1 MVQSN
6 YPDSEDKRLT
16 QNREDEKSTEKWGPY
31 LSERQWGTVRE
42 DYSADGNA
50 WDYFTHDQARSRA
63 YRWGEDGIAGISDNQ
78 QFICFAPAFWNG
90 KDPIIKER
98 LFGLNNHEGNH
109 GEDVK
114 ELYYYLENTPTHAYM
129 KFLYKYPIAAF
140 PYDDLV
146 IENEARSKEQPE
158 YEILDTGVFDNDNY
172 FDILIEYAKNG
183 PDDIL
188 IHITV
193 KNRSAKTAIL
203 HILPT
208 VWFRNQWSFGL
219 SKHKPQ
225 IGNLLAQN
233 NCHSVKVSHHSLDDY
248 RFYFKEPTYTGFT
261 ENETNTARINNEPN
275 DQPFKKDFFNDSLI
289 SGNTDQLKQKTAGT
303 KFSPIY
309 KAEIEADK
317 TIELRFRLSTL
328 TDLSDPL
335 GLEFDFIFAQR
346 MKEGHEFFDSIFKKS
361 VNAELLN
368 ISRQA
373 IAGMLWSKQFYYYT
387 VEKWLEGDKI
397 NQNLPL
403 SRLSG
408 RNANWK
414 TLNNRDIL
422 AMPDKWEYP
431 WYASWDLAFHTL
443 PMALVDPL
451 FAKEQL
457 ITITREWYMH
467 PDGQL
472 PAYEWNF
479 NDSNPPVQAWAALRI
494 YHIEKSR
501 TNRTDVAFLKR
512 IFIKLIINFTWWVNK
527 KDVRGLNVFEGGFLG
542 LDNIGIFD
550 RSQPVPGNSILEQAD
565 GTAWMARY
573 ALNMLDIALEIAQY
587 DKVYEDVASK
597 FYEHFMYISEA
608 YNSSWNAEDHFFYD
622 QLVKSSGE
630 IVPIKVRSLVGVI
643 STFAVTILES
653 KQIAGLNSF
662 CDRMKWFSMYRKTTH
677 KFLAQDGTKSN
688 GDYLLSLV
696 ARDRLLDILKIVL
709 DEDEFL
715 SPWGLRSVSKFYQ
728 DQPYSMDLEG
738 QDYSI
743 DYEPGE
749 ATGKLFGGNSN
760 WRGPIWM
767 PLNFLFI
774 EMLGTY
780 HNYYGDTLKVECP
793 ARSGQFM
800 NLFEVAAFV
809 SNRLVSMFLK
819 DADGNKPIHGKY
831 NEFYKKE
838 GCENLLLFHEY
849 FHGETGMGL
858 GASHQTGWTSLIA
871 GLISVFELS
880 EKS

>member
-1 MVQSN
+1 
-6 YPDSEDKRLT
+6 
-16 QNREDEKSTEKWGPY
+16 
-31 LSERQWGTVRE
+31 
-42 DYSADGNA
+42 
-50 WDYFTHDQARSRA
+50 
-63 YRWGEDGIAGISDNQ
+63 
-78 QFICFAPAFWNG
+78 
-90 KDPIIKER
+90 
-98 LFGLNNHEGNH
+98 
-109 GEDVK
+109 
-114 ELYYYLENTPTHAYM
+114 
-129 KFLYKYPIAAF
+129 
-140 PYDDLV
+140 
-146 IENEARSKEQPE
+146 
-158 YEILDTGVFDNDNY
+158 
-172 FDILIEYAKNG
+172 
-183 PDDIL
+183 
-188 IHITV
+188 
-193 KNRSAKTAIL
+193 
-203 HILPT
+203 
-208 VWFRNQWSFGL
+208 
-219 SKHKPQ
+219 
-225 IGNLLAQN
+225 
-233 NCHSVKVSHHSLDDY
+233 
-248 RFYFKEPTYTGFT
+248 
-261 ENETNTARINNEPN
+261 
-275 DQPFKKDFFNDSLI
+275 
-289 SGNTDQLKQKTAGT
+289 
-303 KFSPIY
+303 
-309 KAEIEADK
+309 
-317 TIELRFRLSTL
+317 
-328 TDLSDPL
+328 
-335 GLEFDFIFAQR
+335 
-346 MKEGHEFFDSIFKKS
+346 
-361 VNAELLN
+361 
-368 ISRQA
+368 
-373 IAGMLWSKQFYYYT
+373 
-387 VEKWLEGDKI
+387 
-397 NQNLPL
+397 
-403 SRLSG
+403 
-408 RNANWK
+408 
-414 TLNNRDIL
+414 
-422 AMPDKWEYP
+422 
-431 WYASWDLAFHTL
+431 
-443 PMALVDPL
+443 
-451 FAKEQL
+451 
-457 ITITREWYMH
+457 
-467 PDGQL
+467 
-472 PAYEWNF
+472 
-479 NDSNPPVQAWAALRI
+479 
-494 YHIEKSR
+494 
-501 TNRTDVAFLKR
+501 
-512 IFIKLIINFTWWVNK
+512 
-527 KDVRGLNVFEGGFLG
+527 
-542 LDNIGIFD
+542 
-550 RSQPVPGNSILEQAD
+550 
-565 GTAWMARY
+565 
-573 ALNMLDIALEIAQY
+573 MLDIALEIAQY

-728 DQPYSMDLEG
+728 DHPYSMDLEG

-871 GLISVFELS
+871 GLISVFELN